1 MAGAVRGEHERH
13 RAPRDQPELVPD
25 SRLRQAAVAVLA
37 RAGWAGLTMEAVAE
51 EAGLSRVT
59 VWRLGATRDSL
70 LAALLAELEDD
81 YRRAL
86 WPALTAPGVARE
98 RLVQAL
104 HGLFEV
110 AESHLPLLRASD
122 QVFHQPSTSGLNFN
136 EPFARI
142 FRDGQ
147 EDGTL
152 ISPGDD
158 PEQAADLLF
167 NTVCWAYVH
176 LRGRH
181 HWDPADLSSRL
192 TGLILP
198 SLTGPG

>member
-1 MAGAVRGEHERH
+1 MAGSARSERDH
-13 RAPRDQPELVPD
+13 DPALVDKPESVPD
-25 SRLRQAAVAVLA
+25 GRLRQAAVAVLA
-37 RAGWAGLTMEAVAE
+37 RVGWAGLTMEAVAE

-59 VWRLGATRDSL
+59 VWRLGATKESL
-70 LAALLAELEDD
+70 VAALLAELEDD

-98 RLVQAL
+98 RLVLAMR
-104 HGLFEV
+104 GLFDV
-110 AESHLPLLRASD
+110 AESHLPLLLASD

-142 FRDGQ
+142 FRDGL
-147 EDGTL
+147 EDGSL
-152 ISPGDD
+152 LPPGGD
-158 PEQAADLLF
+158 PDQAADLLF

-181 HWDPADLSSRL
+181 RWDRDELCSRL
-192 TGLILP
+192 TDLVLP
-198 SLTGPG
+198 SILGPG